1 MPGAEAAFSSL
12 QTWWA
17 ASGSSKAIRN
27 TCIKKIK
34 IKIAI
39 FSLQPPFVPE
49 PKGFS
54 MIPPEVWSVPLGARG
69 PCCPPA
75 GRCSL
80 AMRVSEWDQLCG
92 CFLRGACSAQGH
104 AQALPCCGGLC
115 VERSWHHFCHLIFWN
130 LFPTRKKKK
139 KRKIIK

>member
-49 PKGFS
+49 PKAFS
-54 MIPPEVWSVPLGARG
+54 MIPPRDVECPAGSTRPLLPSSREMQPHREGFGMGPAVWVLSEGCLPCTGARSGCPLLWG
-69 PCCPPA
+69 P
-75 GRCSL
+75 
-80 AMRVSEWDQLCG
+80 
-92 CFLRGACSAQGH
+92 LRGAILAPF
-104 AQALPCCGGLC
+104 LPP
-115 VERSWHHFCHLIFWN
+115 HFLEFVSHQ
-130 LFPTRKKKK
+130 KKKK
-139 KRKIIK
+139 KKIIK